1 VRIIYCAIPVI
12 LRSLWLRPTRDEAA
26 GKGMQQAKEY
36 ASILGLKFAYATN
49 GLEILEFDYITG
61 LERELA
67 AFPTPVELW
76 SRPKAGILT
85 SNPACY

>member
-1 VRIIYCAIPVI
+1 MLFWNYNKT
-12 LRSLWLRPTRDEAA
+12 LKLHRSSHCVADRNGD
-26 GKGMQQAKEY
+26 
-36 ASILGLKFAYATN
+36 SDATN